1 MKPVIMYVN
10 FFKKIDVLL
19 CKQTVLL
26 QQNGGRTIFQQ
37 SGKERE
43 WQEAGSDLGLK
54 EQFC

>member
-1 MKPVIMYVN
+1 MKPVIICVN
-10 FFKKIDVLL
+10 FKKKIDVLL
-19 CKQTVLL
+19 CEQTVLL

-43 WQEAGSDLGLK
+43 LQEAGSDLGLK